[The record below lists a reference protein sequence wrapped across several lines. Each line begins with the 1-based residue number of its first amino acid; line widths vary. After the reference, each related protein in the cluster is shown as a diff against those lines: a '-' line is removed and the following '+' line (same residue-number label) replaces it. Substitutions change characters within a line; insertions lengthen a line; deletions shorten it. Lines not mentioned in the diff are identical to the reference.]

1 MKSVKA
7 KLSPFCILL
16 ALLFFCSVFFGCA
29 DTAGTSDRDPKA
41 AAGEAGATLPGNGS
55 EDEKTDPAIE
65 PGRTEPEGPYDTYEA
80 FMNFIKGL
88 TDQDKIDLVQR
99 TADSITVV
107 QDPFESKWPDVEENP
122 DALAKVEALG
132 EEMIPYLIGYT
143 FKIIDTDPEN
153 QKKAMLMLLC
163 SIAKYGTG
171 REVDRTIL
179 PEYPEEFRKYWIE
192 GNCRSWSVRFY
203 LWYTGKQAG

>member
-1 MKSVKA
+1 MFAHGHASAEQIYLYLTVA
-7 KLSPFCILL
+7 E
-16 ALLFFCSVFFGCA
+16 
-29 DTAGTSDRDPKA
+29 R
-41 AAGEAGATLPGNGS
+41 
-55 EDEKTDPAIE
+55 
-65 PGRTEPEGPYDTYEA
+65 
-80 FMNFIKGL
+80 KGL
-88 TDQDKIDLVQR
+88 PYLGI
-99 TADSITVV
+99 A
-107 QDPFESKWPDVEENP
+107 ESLHVAQLEDGP
-122 DALAKVEALG
+122 LHLGQHLQTFFYGFAKVEALG